1 MISSPTPELMNPTL
15 HFKKMPSSL
24 CAHQTLRNA
33 LLNEMLRS
41 SKITTDMWCLFRML
55 SFWGPRPGTGG
66 QFFSVPQTKVTVK
79 NSTSDPFLSL
89 LFFVFVFF
97 LSKTSEE
104 KLDPLVF
111 LTPRRNSIHQP
122 YISMTGFY
130 QALRQCDDFLSLFP
144 ATLHIILHPP
154 MLLLTKSKPSLPF
167 MLSES
172 PMAPLLISG
181 FGVQILT
188 RLGQS
193 WFDLP
198 TWTEA
203 FELKNVLDTHLSE
216 LLIKLFKLLCHHS
229 LSSTVSLRRVYFP
242 LHYNKYI
249 KVICSYAKFFYCF
262 NPMLDP
268 TL

>member
-1 MISSPTPELMNPTL
+1 MCTSNFE
-15 HFKKMPSSL
+15 KCSL
-24 CAHQTLRNA
+24 KWDAKIQQDHHRHVVPFPDAVILGPQAWHRGPVL
-33 LLNEMLRS
+33 LRS
-41 SKITTDMWCLFRML
+41 SDKGNCEKFNLWSLFEP
-55 SFWGPRPGTGG
+55 SIFC
-66 QFFSVPQTKVTVK
+66 FC
-79 NSTSDPFLSL
+79 
-89 LFFVFVFF
+89 FF